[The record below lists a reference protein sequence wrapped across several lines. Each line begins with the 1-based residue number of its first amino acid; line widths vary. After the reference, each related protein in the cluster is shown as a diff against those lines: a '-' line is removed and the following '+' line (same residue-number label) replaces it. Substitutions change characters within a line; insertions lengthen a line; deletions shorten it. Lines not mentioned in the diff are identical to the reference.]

1 MTRRRIYLLRHGL
14 VAYFVDGRPVAPD
27 DVQLTDEGRR
37 ETRITAEAL
46 SRIAFDR
53 VITSGLSRA
62 VETARIV
69 AADHDPEAW
78 PELRELEAGRLA
90 DLPDP
95 EAAFVGAFTGV
106 LAEDAVFLGGETI
119 GSLLDRALPA
129 LERLAAQPDWDVA
142 LVIAHGGTIRA
153 LLSYA
158 LTGGRAF
165 LGNFEL
171 APASFSILDFGDDWI
186 VRAVNVTPYDL
197 AHRRTRLRTME
208 ELWAQYRSMSSTTPS
223 SS

>member
-1 MTRRRIYLLRHGL
+1 MKRRRIYLMRHGQ
-14 VAYFVDGRPVAPD
+14 VAYFVDGRAVRPD
-27 DVQLTDEGRR
+27 HLRLTDDGRR
-37 ETRITAEAL
+37 ETQLTAEAL
-46 SRIAFDR
+46 AQISFDR
-53 VITSGLSRA
+53 VITSGLPRA
-62 VETARIV
+62 VETAAIV
-69 AADHDPEAW
+69 APHAELEAW

-95 EAAFVGAFTGV
+95 EAAFARA
-106 LAEDAVFLGGETI
+106 LAGTLPEDATFLGGETI

-129 LERLAAQPDWDVA
+129 LQRLADEPEWDVA
-142 LVIAHGGTIRA
+142 LVVTHGGTIRA
-153 LLSYA
+153 LLSFA

-171 APASFSILDFGDDWI
+171 APASISILDVGDDWV

-197 AHRRTRLRTME
+197 AHTRTRLRTME
-208 ELWAQYRSMSSTTPS
+208 ELWAQYRSTSSTTPS

>member
-1 MTRRRIYLLRHGL
+1 MTRRRIYLLRHGR
-14 VAYFVDGRPVAPD
+14 VAYFVDGRPVDPH
-27 DVQLTDEGRR
+27 DVHLTDEGRR
-37 ETRITAEAL
+37 ETEQTAAAL
-46 SRIAFDR
+46 AGIEFER
-53 VITSGLSRA
+53 VITSGLARA

-69 AADHDPEAW
+69 APGREPESW

-95 EAAFVGAFTGV
+95 EAAFVRAFSGA
-106 LAEDAVFLGGETI
+106 LPEEAVFLGGETI

-129 LERLAAQPDWDVA
+129 LQRLADAPGWDVA
-142 LVIAHGGTIRA
+142 LVVAHGGTIRA

-171 APASFSILDFGDDWI
+171 APASISILDVGDDWI

-197 AHRRTRLRTME
+197 AQTRTRLRTME
-208 ELWAQYRSMSSTTPS
+208 ELWAEYKST
-223 SS
+223 